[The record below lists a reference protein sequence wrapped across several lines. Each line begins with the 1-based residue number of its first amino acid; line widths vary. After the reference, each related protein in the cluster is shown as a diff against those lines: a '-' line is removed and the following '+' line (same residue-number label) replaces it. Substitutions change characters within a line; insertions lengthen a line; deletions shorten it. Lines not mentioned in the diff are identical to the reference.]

1 LAKVDLLHPRP
12 LDATMT
18 VTRAAEVLG
27 VHANTVRAWSDAG
40 RLRYYRINPRGDRRY
55 RLGDLQ
61 RFLAAS
67 DATGTPAA
75 VNGERPAGSRKRSS
89 ALPAEEA
96 VSIADHSAMMA
107 LVGELSALNASAMR
121 DALASPDAPLNAGL
135 RAIRDALTAVHASAW
150 RTDDGRLVPIGVSGP
165 PGRGLVKLPS
175 GFGVLGLALA
185 DPGVVVEA
193 DPGHDLSATNQVGRE
208 IACTIPGEPDPW
220 GVLLVVRH
228 TTEPLTDPERE
239 LIAIAATALGNI
251 IRAAASAADV
261 AHQLQRADAL
271 RRVTSDIGSR
281 LDLDEIL
288 DRLVDHTQVLFSS
301 DRVAAFLFE
310 EDGTRR
316 MAASRG
322 LSRAWIAAVTSL
334 EGATLGTAAINNRR
348 PMFSVHYRDDPRS
361 GNLRAAVI
369 QEGFDTVCIAPLL
382 DGDREEPLGILG
394 VYHDDPHPWT
404 EDELETMAAL
414 ATQASVAIKGARNYA
429 QLATWTA
436 QLGSIQQLGTRLNRL
451 ARVKDI
457 GDAIATEL
465 RQLIDYHNVRVY
477 RLHGEDLVPVAMQ
490 GRVGEYLIET
500 PELLRVKYGAGITGW
515 VAEHRIAQRL
525 DDASADPRAQTIPGT
540 ADDMDES
547 MLLAPMLFEDDVLGV
562 LVLSKLGLRQFRPD
576 DLRLLEIY
584 ANFAA
589 QAMAN
594 ADATERLHEKSL
606 ALERMVRGERELL
619 GITESILSTLD
630 APVLLGTIAD
640 RLNEL
645 IGSDN
650 VAIELLDHER
660 GTLIPVVARG
670 ADAEYFLQPWL
681 PGETG
686 IATWTLEHNE
696 SVRIDDEY
704 DDERV
709 AQGPGGRVHG
719 SLICVPLRGRD
730 GPIGVLTMERLG
742 EGGFFTDD
750 EYELVQL
757 FAGQAAIALQ
767 NAEAHRASADA
778 AERLRDKSVALE
790 RMVRGQR
797 ELLSITESIL
807 STYDPPTLLGTIA
820 DRLGDLIGSDNILIE
835 LVDPEAGHLSPVV
848 ARGADAERY
857 LRPWSPG
864 QVELADWVVEHNEPV
879 RIDDQIDDP
888 RVHQGSSGP
897 THGSLICVPL
907 RGRDG
912 AIGGLTIERVGEGRV
927 FSDDEFELAQLY
939 AAQASVAL
947 QNAEVHLAVR
957 RRAQTDVL
965 TGLMNHGTFGQHMDA
980 LIAGGEPFSLVMLDL
995 DRFKPVNDLMGH
1007 QAGNAL
1013 LRQVADAI
1021 VAASRESDRVFRYG
1035 GDEFAVLLPRTA
1047 GDQVGPIAERVRAAV
1062 KGVVGPGSAWRGRAR
1077 SLEASA
1083 GTASFP
1089 VDGTTPEEVLL
1100 AADRALFVAKRSG
1113 GARVASSSEGTVL
1126 AGEFTLQAPTPIDP
1140 LAATA

>member
-1 LAKVDLLHPRP
+1 VDLLHPRP
-12 LDATMT
+12 LDANLT

-55 RLGDLQ
+55 RLGDLH

-67 DATGTPAA
+67 DASGPGAD
-75 VNGERPAGSRKRSS
+75 VEERPAANRRRGS
-89 ALPAEEA
+89 ALPAEDTLPLAEHQ
-96 VSIADHSAMMA
+96 SMMA
-107 LVGELSALNASAMR
+107 LAGQLSAIGAAAVR
-121 DALASPDAPLNAGL
+121 DAITSPDAPVNAAL
-135 RAIRDALTAVHASAW
+135 RAIRDTLGAVHVSAW
-150 RTDDGRLVPIGVSGP
+150 RLDAGRLAPIGVSGP

-175 GFGVLGLALA
+175 TFGALGLALA
-185 DPGVVVEA
+185 EPGLVVEG

-208 IACTIPGEPDPW
+208 IACAIPGEAEPW
-220 GVLLVVRH
+220 GVLLVVRGASD
-228 TTEPLTDPERE
+228 PVTDPERE
-239 LIAIAATALGNI
+239 LIGIAATSVGSI

-261 AHQLQRADAL
+261 AHRLQRADAL
-271 RRVTSDIGSR
+271 RRVASDIGSR

-288 DRLVDHTQVLFSS
+288 DRLADHTQVLFSA

-322 LSRAWIAAVTSL
+322 LSRAWIAAVTSVD
-334 EGATLGTAAINNRR
+334 GSTLGSAAIAARR
-348 PMFSVHYRDDPRS
+348 PMFAVHYRDDPRS
-361 GNLRAAVI
+361 GPLRAAVI

-382 DGDREEPLGILG
+382 DGDKPEPFGILG
-394 VYHDDPHPWT
+394 VYHDDPHPWS

-414 ATQASVAIKGARNYA
+414 ATQASVAIKAARNYA

-436 QLGSIQQLGTRLNRL
+436 QFQSIQQLGTRLNRL
-451 ARVKDI
+451 TSVKEI
-457 GDAIATEL
+457 GQAIATEL

-477 RLHGEDLVPVAMQ
+477 RLYGNDLVPVAMQ
-490 GRVGEYLIET
+490 GRVGEYQDET
-500 PELLRVKYGAGITGW
+500 PDQLRIKSGAGITGW
-515 VAEHRIAQRL
+515 VAEHREAQRL

-540 ADDMDES
+540 ADDTDES
-547 MLLAPMLFEDDVLGV
+547 MLLAPMLFEDEVLGV

-584 ANFAA
+584 ASLAA

-594 ADATERLHEKSL
+594 ADATERLRDKSAELERKVRGQRELLGITESILRMLEPPLLLGTIADRLGELIESDNILIELVSEGRPELTPVVARGKDAERYLRPWSPGQVELASWVVEHNEPVRIDDQIDDPRVHHGSSGPTHGSLICVPFRGPDRAIGGLTIERTGEGRLFSDDEFELAQLFAAQASVALQNAEIHLATADASARLREKSS
-606 ALERMVRGERELL
+606 ALERLVRGQRELL

-650 VAIELLDHER
+650 VAIELLDHEL
-660 GTLIPVVARG
+660 GTLSPVVARG
-670 ADAEYFLQPWL
+670 ADAEYYLQPWL

-686 IATWTLEHNE
+686 IATWVMDHNE
-696 SVRIDDEY
+696 PVRIDDEFS
-704 DDERV
+704 DDRV
-709 AQGPGGRVHG
+709 AQPPSGPVHG
-719 SLICVPLRGRD
+719 SLLCVPLGGRD

-750 EYELVQL
+750 EFELVQL
-757 FAGQAAIALQ
+757 FAAQAAIALQ
-767 NAEAHRASADA
+767 NAE
-778 AERLRDKSVALE
+778 
-790 RMVRGQR
+790 
-797 ELLSITESIL
+797 
-807 STYDPPTLLGTIA
+807 
-820 DRLGDLIGSDNILIE
+820 
-835 LVDPEAGHLSPVV
+835 
-848 ARGADAERY
+848 
-857 LRPWSPG
+857 
-864 QVELADWVVEHNEPV
+864 
-879 RIDDQIDDP
+879 
-888 RVHQGSSGP
+888 
-897 THGSLICVPL
+897 
-907 RGRDG
+907 
-912 AIGGLTIERVGEGRV
+912 
-927 FSDDEFELAQLY
+927 
-939 AAQASVAL
+939 
-947 QNAEVHLAVR
+947 VHLDVR

-965 TGLMNHGTFGQHMDA
+965 TGLLNHGTFGQHMEA

-995 DRFKPVNDLMGH
+995 DHFKPVNDLMGH
-1007 QAGNAL
+1007 QAGNL
-1013 LRQVADAI
+1013 LLKQVADAI

-1047 GDQVGPIAERVRAAV
+1047 GDQVGPIAERMRAAV

-1083 GTASFP
+1083 GTAAFP
-1089 VDGTTPEEVLL
+1089 SDGETPEEVLL

-1113 GARVASSSEGTVL
+1113 GARVANAFEGTVL
-1126 AGEFTLQAPTPIDP
+1126 AGEFTLQAPTPIDS
-1140 LAATA
+1140 LAASA